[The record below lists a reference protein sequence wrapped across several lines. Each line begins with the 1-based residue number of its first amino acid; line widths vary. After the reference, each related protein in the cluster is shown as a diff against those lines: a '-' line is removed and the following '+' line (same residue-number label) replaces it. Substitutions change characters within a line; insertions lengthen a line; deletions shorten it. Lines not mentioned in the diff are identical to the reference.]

1 MRDDAM
7 RILLWHGYLLGGTGS
22 NVYTRQLAREWS
34 RAGHDVTVFCQDPDP
49 GRYDLAG
56 AQVVRPEVG
65 GLLPVF
71 VLDRYEGFDVKLLQD
86 CRRAELDGWV
96 EANAATLR
104 GHLPADLVFCNHVLL
119 GGPVGEASG
128 ARFAVKAHGSEL
140 EYSMRGRPELEAWGR
155 EVLADA
161 SAVFVGSSHIRD
173 VLEEVCGHVDRVHE
187 VPPGVD
193 VEEWRPRAREE
204 ALASLVAEASLDPP
218 NPGNA
223 QERLPDEGNAERLA
237 QFLADPSVPTVV
249 YFGKLLENKGVHV
262 LLEATEGL
270 PVRTVIVGFGDYRG
284 ELERRA
290 DPGRTL
296 FTGPFEH
303 RHLVHLLALADACVV
318 PSIFPEAFGMVA
330 AEAAAAGCPPIVARH
345 SGLAEIAEGLEAEY
359 PPGLGRL
366 ASFPTGDAVELRER
380 LETLLALPEAEREG
394 VRAAARRAVLER
406 WSWAGVA
413 ERLLA
418 LST

>member
-262 LLEATEGL
+262 LLKAIEGL

>member
-284 ELERRA
+284 ELERLA
-290 DPGRTL
+290 DPRRTL